1 MTDPFEII
9 LIENNPFEAEL
20 AIKALKK
27 NNLANNLLH
36 IDNGEEALEFIFSKG
51 KYEMRA
57 LLAKPKL
64 ILLDLKMPK
73 VDGMQILK
81 QIKSDEK
88 VKAIPVVI
96 LTSSREQRDIIESN
110 QLGAEGYLVKEV
122 NFQSFTKSISEV
134 TLHWLLHNNN
144 FVQ

>member
-27 NNLANNLLH
+27 NNLANKLMH
-36 IDNGEEALEFIFSKG
+36 IADGEEALEFILSKG

-57 LLAKPKL
+57 LLPKPKL

-81 QIKSDEK
+81 QIKSDETA
-88 VKAIPVVI
+88 KAIPVVI
-96 LTSSREQRDIIESN
+96 LTSSHEERDIVASN
-110 QLGAEGYLVKEV
+110 HHGADGYLVKEV
-122 NFQSFTKSISEV
+122 NFESFTKSISDI
-134 TLHWLLHNNN
+134 TLHWLYSDNNS
-144 FVQ
+144 V